1 MGTAVCTLVDDIDW
15 MGESEPELTSTPWRM
30 DDN

>member
-15 MGESEPELTSTPWRM
+15 MGESEPEPTNTPWRM